1 MKMRKARHK
10 ISVNEWKEKV
20 ALAQELRDD
29 AEQGKLTDLELRDKL
44 SAL

>member
-10 ISVNEWKEKV
+10 ISVDEWNEKV
-20 ALAQELRDD
+20 ALAQELRDE
-29 AEQGKLTDLELRDKL
+29 AEKGKLTDLELRDKL

>member
-10 ISVNEWKEKV
+10 ITVDEWNEKV
-20 ALAQELRDD
+20 ALAQEFRDD